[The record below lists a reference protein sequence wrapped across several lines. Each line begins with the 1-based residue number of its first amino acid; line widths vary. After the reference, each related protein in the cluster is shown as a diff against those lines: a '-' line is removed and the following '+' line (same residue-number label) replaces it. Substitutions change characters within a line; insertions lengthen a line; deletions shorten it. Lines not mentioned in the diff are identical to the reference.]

1 VKKSS
6 GKIEKELSTENEPEN
21 TIPTLA
27 NNLIYKR
34 L

>member
-6 GKIEKELSTENEPEN
+6 GKIEEELNTENEPEN

-27 NNLIYKR
+27 NN
-34 L
+34 